1 MKMLIA
7 GSRDITD
14 YKFWKPLF
22 MSVPHHN
29 EIAAIISG
37 GARGADAMAKMLA
50 EDTGLPYVEFPAEWD
65 KLGKKAGFVR
75 NVDMVNACDFAIV
88 LWDGSSKGT
97 AHTLKL
103 LDDSGKPYLRISM
116 HNTEKKNA

>member
-1 MKMLIA
+1 MLIA

-22 MSVPHHN
+22 VSVLHHN
-29 EIAAIISG
+29 EITTIVGG
-37 GARGADAMAKMLA
+37 GARGVDAMAKMLA
-50 EDTGLPYVEFPAEWD
+50 EDTGLPYLEFPAEWN

-75 NVDMVNACDFAIV
+75 NIDLVNACDFAVII
-88 LWDGSSKGT
+88 WDGSSKGT
-97 AHTLKL
+97 AHTMKL
-103 LDDSGKPYLRISM
+103 LDDSNKPYLRISM